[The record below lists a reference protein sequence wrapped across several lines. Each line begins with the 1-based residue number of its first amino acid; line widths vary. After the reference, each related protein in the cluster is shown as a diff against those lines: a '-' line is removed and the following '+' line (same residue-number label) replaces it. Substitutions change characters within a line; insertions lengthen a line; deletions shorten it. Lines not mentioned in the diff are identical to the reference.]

1 MNSSMGGFILHPSE
15 FCLMERPRYL
25 IIGRVLK
32 PWGVRGEVKIEILT
46 EFPERFA
53 SLRQVFVGDDAKL
66 FSVDHAR
73 LLGGG
78 KAALLKFKGIDSPE
92 DADELRDQLV
102 QVALEDAVKLPKG
115 KLYLY
120 QLIGLRVVT
129 TEGDALGEITDV
141 LDTGAN
147 DVYVVHDGAR
157 EILIPAIEDVVK
169 QIDLERREV
178 KIKMMEGLV

>member
-1 MNSSMGGFILHPSE
+1 MPQSPK
-15 FCLMERPRYL
+15 YL

-32 PWGVRGEVKIEILT
+32 PWGVHGEMKIAILT

-53 SLRQVFVGDDAKL
+53 SLRQVLLGEDAKS
-66 FSVDHAR
+66 FSVDSAR

-78 KAALLKFKGIDSPE
+78 TAALLKFKGIDSPE
-92 DADELRDQLV
+92 DAEPLRDLLV
-102 QVALEDAVKLPKG
+102 QVPVEDAVKLPKG

-120 QLIGLRVVT
+120 QLIGLRVT
-129 TEGDALGEITDV
+129 TTDGQALGEIAEV

-147 DVYVVHDGAR
+147 DVYVVKDGAR

-169 QIDLERREV
+169 EIDLERGEV
-178 KIKMMEGLV
+178 VVQLMEGLI